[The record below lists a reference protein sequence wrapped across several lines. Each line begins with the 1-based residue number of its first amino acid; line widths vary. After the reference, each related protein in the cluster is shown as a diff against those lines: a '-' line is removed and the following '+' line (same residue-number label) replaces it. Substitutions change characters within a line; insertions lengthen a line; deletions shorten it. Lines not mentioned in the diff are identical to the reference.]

1 MKQRPWIIVILAIA
15 HILAPLGNFVLNAI
29 LAETEIFHYISI
41 FFQPHNLQS
50 QWIHLVGPV
59 VAGFAIYMC
68 KKWSFFVYILA
79 MTALLVA
86 SIFGYVQR
94 AEQISWIGVAF
105 VYVLN
110 IGLVGYFLVPAVRQ
124 VYFDPRLRWW
134 EALPRYSADFK
145 AFVLEGEKKA
155 EAFVGN
161 FSQSGMFVKS
171 DFVPQDH
178 AEVSIEIQHEK
189 AVYLLKGAVI
199 HHQGQ
204 TLVGF
209 GLKFSQDKA
218 VIKNAKDL
226 VSILHAQGRLI
237 KTRLPGPEDSLTAFL
252 RDLFTR
258 GRGLV
263 PEANKTRREN

>member
-1 MKQRPWIIVILAIA
+1 MAIA
-15 HILAPLGNFVLNAI
+15 HILAPVGNFVLNAI
-29 LAETEIFHYISI
+29 LAEAEILRYISV

-50 QWIHLVGPV
+50 QWIHLVGPI
-59 VAGFAIYMC
+59 VAGIAIYMC
-68 KKWSFFVYILA
+68 KKWSFFIYIVA

-94 AEQISWIGVAF
+94 AEQISLIGVAL
-105 VYVLN
+105 VYILN

-145 AFVLEGEKKA
+145 AYILQGDRKVD
-155 EAFVGN
+155 AFVGN

-171 DFVPQDH
+171 EFIPQDH
-178 AEVSIEIQHEK
+178 AEVSIEILHEK
-189 AVYLLKGAVI
+189 AVYVLKGSVI

-204 TLVGF
+204 TLLGF
-209 GLKFSQDKA
+209 GVKFSLDKA
-218 VIKNAKDL
+218 VTKNAKDL
-226 VSILHAQGRLI
+226 VSLLHAQGRLI
-237 KTRLPGPEDSLTAFL
+237 TTRLPGPEDSLTAFL

-258 GRGLV
+258 GKGIF
-263 PEANKTRREN
+263 PQANSRREN